1 MSTRTWRALGALL
14 DYPQEA
20 QIAALPEI
28 AAILDGEA
36 LLPPAVR
43 AGLDRLIADL
53 GTTDLF
59 DLQEGWL
66 VLFDRS
72 RARSLHLYEH
82 VHGESRDRGQA
93 MASLL
98 ELYRFHGLELAS
110 RELPDY
116 LPLLCEF
123 LSVIDPRVARSI
135 LADAAHILE
144 AVRQR
149 LTEKSSAYSAVFAA
163 LLELAQAEIDRDRL
177 AEVLKAEPAE
187 DDDPEKLD
195 KEWEEAAV
203 LFGPGD
209 AAAGCG
215 GAMQYRRPTA
225 A

>member
-14 DYPQEA
+14 DYPQEE
-20 QIAALPEI
+20 QIAALAEI
-28 AAILDGEA
+28 AAVLDGEA
-36 LLPPAVR
+36 LLSPAVR

-98 ELYRFHGLELAS
+98 ELYRFHGLELTS

-123 LSVIDPRVARSI
+123 LSVIEPRVARSI

-144 AVRQR
+144 AVRLR
-149 LTEKSSAYSAVFAA
+149 LTEKSSAYAGVFAA
-163 LLELAQAEIDRDRL
+163 LLELAQADIDGDRL

-187 DDDPEKLD
+187 DDDPAKLD
-195 KEWEEAAV
+195 REWEESAV

-215 GAMQYRRPTA
+215 GAMHYRRPTA